1 MHVHVYMYAHSD
13 RFISA
18 AWGGNLQLLWRG
30 CPSYLLG
37 VKTQGFGTI
46 YKGVRARIL
55 TLICIQCGTFKGLK
69 ILMMMLSKTI
79 GVNNASLTMSHGF
92 YLSLVL
98 TFLFLLQSLN
108 NDKNKFKTTLSTCST
123 LGRNL
128 TLGNSVFITK
138 YQELDF
144 LLHPNL
150 FYHRSIECLLQTTRQ
165 IPWSISHCCADAIGT
180 LHPFNLLMNIL

>member
-1 MHVHVYMYAHSD
+1 MYMCTCMHILTGSFLQCV
-13 RFISA
+13 
-18 AWGGNLQLLWRG
+18 GGNLQLLWRG

-55 TLICIQCGTFKGLK
+55 TLFCIQCGTFKGLK

-108 NDKNKFKTTLSTCST
+108 NDENKFKTTLVSTCST

-128 TLGNSVFITK
+128 TLGNSV
-138 YQELDF
+138 YLS
-144 LLHPNL
+144 PN
-150 FYHRSIECLLQTTRQ
+150 IK
-165 IPWSISHCCADAIGT
+165 
-180 LHPFNLLMNIL
+180 N